1 MIIEHILLLLGLGL
15 VSGFINVVAG
25 GGSVMTIPALIFIGL
40 EATIANGTNRIA
52 ILVQSGTAVLALW
65 SEVKNNLKLYF
76 QLALLTIPGAI
87 AGALL
92 AINVSNKLLEV
103 IIGIVMILV
112 IITIVY
118 PVKKVKNP
126 EPEKTL
132 SLKVKISLILA
143 GIYGGFLQIGIGF
156 VLMAIFHRLMKYDL
170 VRVNIMK
177 VFVVSI
183 FTIPA
188 LLIFILNGKVVLL
201 PGLILALGNAIGAWL
216 SAKISLRKGEKFV
229 RIFLI
234 VAVILMSLQL
244 FGVF

>member
-25 GGSVMTIPALIFIGL
+25 GGSVLTIPALIFIGL
-40 EATIANGTNRIA
+40 EASVANGTNRIA
-52 ILVQSGTAVLALW
+52 ILVQSGTAVIALW

-76 QLALLTIPGAI
+76 QLAMLTIPGSI
-87 AGALL
+87 AGAFL
-92 AINVSNKLLEV
+92 AINVSNKFLEV

-132 SLKVKISLILA
+132 SLKVQISLILA

-183 FTIPA
+183 FTLPA

-201 PGLILALGNAIGAWL
+201 PGLFLALGNAVGAWL
-216 SAKISLRKGEKFV
+216 SAKISLKRGEKFV
-229 RIFLI
+229 RFFLI

-244 FGVF
+244 LGVF